1 MVFGLS
7 DLKQIDAED
16 PKPIVP
22 KDTPLQSAT
31 GKDMP
36 FDPVGLW
43 ELCTAQNAPPELDFS
58 IEVLP
63 IIGGVGKEG
72 VGRCFQVEVHWTDE
86 IPCCCCA
93 CKCSSGVHTG
103 VFQNLV
109 PSSFQHVGPRSFEF
123 LDHSEDWLPEDL
135 IMPSNNQLIIAYS
148 TEELSLLGNGSGR
161 YILDLQRT

>member
-1 MVFGLS
+1 MTLHAIMSRCWLLS
-7 DLKQIDAED
+7 
-16 PKPIVP
+16 
-22 KDTPLQSAT
+22 
-31 GKDMP
+31 
-36 FDPVGLW
+36 
-43 ELCTAQNAPPELDFS
+43 
-58 IEVLP
+58 
-63 IIGGVGKEG
+63 IIGGVGKED
-72 VGRCFQVEVHWTDE
+72 VGRCFHVEVHWTNE

-161 YILDLQRT
+161 YILDLQRTWCTYILHIVLHFTYLFTTKCDSKEILKEIL